1 MAAGIVG
8 SIIGVWSVVWW
19 VAVPVALFFIFSDLW
34 LSYVRA
40 KFLRGM
46 SWTLLEVRIPKENL
60 RTPKAMEQIFV
71 IAHSIQARP
80 FKFKDKYWK
89 GKVAEWM
96 SFEIVGY
103 TGGIHFFIRLPS
115 TYRNLMEAAIYAQY
129 PNAEVRESED
139 YTEIVP
145 SVIPNESLDMFGM
158 HFILAREDGYPIK
171 MYEYFEASEEE
182 QRLDPIASLAEVMS
196 RLKEGEMI
204 WLQFLVRP
212 VGDEWKKKA
221 EELIGEL
228 SGKAKPKKPN
238 FIEGLI
244 NGLAVFAKNLA
255 HAPVV
260 HPEWPEA
267 EEKKDA
273 PASVSGSKGE
283 AIKAI
288 EQKIA
293 KLGFETN
300 IRFVFIDNLDRFSRG
315 NIAAVSGT
323 FRQYNT
329 QNLNAFKGDAA
340 TEGKGIFKRRKEL
353 LKKRE
358 MFEAYKDRAM
368 EEKVFIL
375 NTEELATVY
384 HFPGAPVF
392 APMLKPIESKRGAP
406 PPDLPIE

>member
-1 MAAGIVG
+1 MAAGILG
-8 SIIGVWSVVWW
+8 SIIYVWSMVWW
-19 VAVPVALFFIFSDLW
+19 VAVPLALFFVFSDLW
-34 LSYVRA
+34 LSYVRE
-40 KFLRGM
+40 KFLREM
-46 SWTLLEVRIPKENL
+46 SWTLLEIRIPKENL
-60 RTPKAMEQIFV
+60 KTPKAMEQIFI

-96 SFEIVGY
+96 SFEMVGY
-103 TGGIHFFIRLPS
+103 AGGVHFFIRLPS
-115 TYRNLMEAAIYAQY
+115 LYRNLVEAAIYAQY
-129 PNAEVRESED
+129 PSAEVRESED

-145 SVIPNESLDMFGM
+145 STMPNESLDLFGM

-171 MYEYFEASEEE
+171 MYEYFEASDEE

-196 RLKEGEMI
+196 KLKEGEMI

-212 VGDEWKKKA
+212 VGDEWRKKA
-221 EELIGEL
+221 EELIAEL
-228 SGKAKPKKPN
+228 SGKAKPKKSG
-238 FIEGLI
+238 FIMSLI
-244 NGLAVFAKNLA
+244 NGLGVFMKNLA

-273 PASVSGSKGE
+273 PTSVSASKGE

-288 EQKIA
+288 EQKTA
-293 KLGFETN
+293 KLGFETS
-300 IRFVFIDNLDRFSRG
+300 IRFVFIDNVDRFSRG

-340 TEGKGIFKRRKEL
+340 TGGEGLFKKRKEL
-353 LKKRE
+353 LSKRR
-358 MFEAYKDRAM
+358 MFEAYKSRTI
-368 EEKVFIL
+368 EKKVFIL
-375 NTEELATVY
+375 NTEELATIY

-392 APMLKPIESKRGAP
+392 APMLKSIESKRGAP